1 MHALSLHNSLS
12 RRKERF
18 EPLDHQH
25 VRMYVCGPTVYD
37 LAHIGNA
44 RTMVVFDVLSR
55 VLRVLYPRVT
65 YVRNITDVDDKINAR
80 AKESGE
86 PIASITARTT
96 ADFHAD
102 MANLGVL
109 PPDEE
114 PRATQHIGQM
124 IEIIQRLIDAG
135 HAYAAEGHVLFS
147 VPSFKAYGHL
157 SGHAPDELLAG
168 ARIDVAPYKRDAGD
182 FVLWKPSSPD
192 IPGWDSPWGR
202 GRPGWHIECSAMSWR
217 YLGETFDIHGGGTDL
232 IFPHHENELAQS
244 VCAFPGSHFARYW
257 VHSGMLQIND
267 EKMSK
272 SLGNFFTIREVLA
285 KAPAEAIRLA
295 LIRTHYHS
303 VADFS
308 EAALAEARRE
318 LDRFYRA
325 LERYPDIAA
334 VDVPPSV
341 MEALCDDLNTP
352 LALSAMHA
360 LADRA
365 LAGDFDAACGLRA
378 AGAVLGIVAAGC
390 GRVVPRWRCRCR
402 GDRGGD
408 CRAAGG
414 AQGTRVCPC
423 RRDPRR
429 MGGEGH
435 CVRGRA
441 ARHDLAACGLRGIE
455 ALGDTPSP
463 TLPRCAGEGDW
474 QQGLPLPRSGGGL
487 GRGYRPMTGR
497 EGGADIAPIGNSP
510 VVVLVRPQLA
520 DNIGACARAMANG
533 GLFHLR
539 LVAPRDG
546 WPQEKAWRNASGA
559 DRILDAVTLFASV
572 PDADRRSAPRLRNVS
587 ASAPH
592 HKAGAHRARRRGR
605 TARDLSSR
613 SACRHSV
620 RTRARRPRQR

>member
-55 VLRVLYPRVT
+55 LLRVLYPRVT

-182 FVLWKPSSPD
+182 FVLWKPSSPN

-285 KAPAEAIRLA
+285 KAPAEVIRLA
-295 LIRTHYHS
+295 LVRTHYRS

-308 EAALAEARRE
+308 DAALVEARRE

-378 AGAVLGIVAAGC
+378 AGAVLGLLHQDAGA
-390 GRVVPRWRCRCR
+390 WF
-402 GDRGGD
+402 RGGD
-408 CRAAGG
+408 VDSAAIEAAIAERLAARKAREFARADAIRAEWAAKGIAFEDG
-414 AQGTRVCPC
+414 PQGTTWRRV
-423 RRDPRR
+423 
-429 MGGEGH
+429 
-435 CVRGRA
+435 
-441 ARHDLAACGLRGIE
+441 I
-455 ALGDTPSP
+455 
-463 TLPRCAGEGDW
+463 
-474 QQGLPLPRSGGGL
+474 
-487 GRGYRPMTGR
+487 
-497 EGGADIAPIGNSP
+497 
-510 VVVLVRPQLA
+510 
-520 DNIGACARAMANG
+520 
-533 GLFHLR
+533 
-539 LVAPRDG
+539 
-546 WPQEKAWRNASGA
+546 
-559 DRILDAVTLFASV
+559 
-572 PDADRRSAPRLRNVS
+572 
-587 ASAPH
+587 
-592 HKAGAHRARRRGR
+592 
-605 TARDLSSR
+605 
-613 SACRHSV
+613 
-620 RTRARRPRQR
+620 